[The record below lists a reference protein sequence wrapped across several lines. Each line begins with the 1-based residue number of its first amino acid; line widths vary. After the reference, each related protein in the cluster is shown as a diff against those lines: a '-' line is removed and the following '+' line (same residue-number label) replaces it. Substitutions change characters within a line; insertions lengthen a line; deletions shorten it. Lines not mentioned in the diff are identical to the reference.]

1 MSMHKTLKL
10 AITSSQAH
18 DELYLRPALEASGHT
33 VRALGALSI
42 PSDVE
47 PYQDFDAV
55 VSFVGD
61 CLDAAT
67 FEKLATLGVRLVVQR
82 AAGVDNIDLDAAR
95 KLGFCVAHVP
105 AYSPESVAEHAA
117 TLLLAIARNL
127 PQALRQVQQNNF
139 KLDGLL
145 GFSLHGKTVGIVGM
159 GRIGQ
164 VFARI
169 MRGFGCRVIAYS
181 RSPFQIEG
189 VEAVP
194 LDVLWREADVVSLH
208 CPLTPATRHLVDA
221 ACLHAAKPGLVLIN
235 TARGGVVDT
244 AAVLDALEAGQ
255 LAAYGADVYENER
268 GVFFQDCSTR
278 SYDDPI
284 LQRLLA
290 HPRALITPHQ
300 AFFTHEALREI
311 AASVVASVNA
321 FASGARTADF
331 LVA

>member
-95 KLGFCVAHVP
+95 KLGLCVAHVP

-127 PQALRQVQQNNF
+127 PAGVAPGSTKQFQTRRLA
-139 KLDGLL
+139 GL
-145 GFSLHGKTVGIVGM
+145 
-159 GRIGQ
+159 
-164 VFARI
+164 
-169 MRGFGCRVIAYS
+169 
-181 RSPFQIEG
+181 
-189 VEAVP
+189 
-194 LDVLWREADVVSLH
+194 
-208 CPLTPATRHLVDA
+208 
-221 ACLHAAKPGLVLIN
+221 
-235 TARGGVVDT
+235 
-244 AAVLDALEAGQ
+244 Q
-255 LAAYGADVYENER
+255 LAWQDDGHR
-268 GVFFQDCSTR
+268 GHGTHRPGVR
-278 SYDDPI
+278 PHHA
-284 LQRLLA
+284 RV
-290 HPRALITPHQ
+290 RA
-300 AFFTHEALREI
+300 
-311 AASVVASVNA
+311 
-321 FASGARTADF
+321 G
-331 LVA
+331 